1 MLTAT
6 LWVALGVIGA
16 ALITRGVKISEFRQA
31 WIDGLRSDIAEYTS
45 KAHEWIDIYL
55 EFNNQTIQEKKIE
68 ITPKLE
74 RLKYDA
80 LHIHNRISL
89 RFKPGNKKANQLLK
103 HLLDLLDPSKLDT
116 EQSNAYSRW
125 RELSDKAVQEARF
138 LLKEEWEYT
147 KNPLKKR
154 FLKDKQ

>member
-1 MLTAT
+1 
-6 LWVALGVIGA
+6 
-16 ALITRGVKISEFRQA
+16 
-31 WIDGLRSDIAEYTS
+31 
-45 KAHEWIDIYL
+45 
-55 EFNNQTIQEKKIE
+55 
-68 ITPKLE
+68 

-89 RFKPGNKKANQLLK
+89 RCKPGNKKANQLLK

-147 KNPLKKR
+147 KN
-154 FLKDKQ
+154 